1 MFLNNKSTDMKKLP
15 LVNTT
20 LSAGLIILLAGF
32 LLIQNGCRKRLE
44 ITDKEPTKFTELKID
59 PTFEFENFKNV
70 DAVISVPLLKAS
82 GMNIVQVYE
91 GNPAEGG
98 KLITTGGISNGQFTS
113 AVRLPS
119 RLTEVYIGKLA
130 SDGYNDYVA
139 VPIVNNSISYDF
151 SKAGGPPL
159 APGSVSAND
168 CNTGC
173 TNTVSGTVSNLTVAS
188 GEVYCV
194 DDGTAAVFNRL
205 KVNTGGVLRICG
217 TASVNSYSSS
227 GGEGTIIVTPSGT
240 LTLPKHDN
248 SFTIENYGSL
258 NISGSHKCKLKG
270 SLHNWGTVNIAV
282 DFENEGTIINDGS
295 FTITKKFKN
304 KPNEVFT
311 NNCSFYIT
319 KSGHDA
325 FKNEGTFNNN
335 GYVSVEG
342 EIKLTGNSTTNLGLN
357 SLMVTEE
364 ELEIEG
370 DVVGPNSQGAQI
382 KSEDEGK
389 TTGGSSVTGY
399 VDLCIDD
406 GLSPNSGSKGP
417 NVTYC
422 SYTIPVPNCTM
433 PFAPTITSSLV
444 GGGLVNQAITPYV
457 ITATGSA
464 TITYTATNLP
474 PGLSYNSTTHTISGT
489 PTTAGTTNIT
499 LVADN
504 YMGTDTE
511 TLVFTITQ
519 PTAPPIITSSLTGST
534 TVNQSYTYQLTA
546 SGTGPITF
554 NATNLPTGLTFNSTS
569 NQITGTPTAASIYY
583 IALSATNSS
592 GTDIETLVLTVGQ
605 PPSITS
611 ALTAAGTVDQQFS
624 IYTLTATGSST
635 ITFNAVNLTP
645 GLTYNSA
652 NHTIDGTPT
661 NPGITEVTLTAVN
674 SYGSDTKILT
684 ITIDAGVQAPEIN
697 SDLTSVGEANQPYNY
712 LITASGTTPITFTA
726 TGLPPGLTLNTATIS
741 GIPTVPGI
749 YNVALTATNSAG
761 SDAETLVLTILSGS
775 STEDTDGDGIMNNL
789 DAYPTDDTRAFNSYY
804 PNQVDYG
811 SLSFEDLWPAYGD
824 YDCNDLVMN
833 FQYKIVTNAQNNIVD
848 LILNYQIMAIGAS
861 LNNGFGISL
870 STPSSNIESVTGFA
884 NLGNAINLDPVG
896 FEIGHTDETVII
908 PVDAVNTLLGNGM
921 VNTVQGGN
929 TVQTSVE
936 TVTIHLSNPQSS
948 VGTPP
953 YNPFIFIDQTRGHE
967 VHLKDQPPTD
977 LVDPDYFGTYNDA
990 SIPSQGLYYRST
1002 SGLPW
1007 AFEIPVNFD
1016 YPIESVDILQAY
1028 LHFAEWA
1035 ESSGVSY
1042 SDWYSDEAG
1051 YRNDANIY

>member
-1 MFLNNKSTDMKKLP
+1 MKKQVLP
-15 LVNTT
+15 NKA
-20 LSAGLIILLAGF
+20 LSVFLAILLAGF
-32 LLIQNGCRKRLE
+32 FLIQNGCRK
-44 ITDKEPTKFTELKID
+44 IPDNPDKQPTKFTELKIN
-59 PTFEFENFKNV
+59 PTFEFENFSNV
-70 DAVISVPLLKAS
+70 DATIAVPSLKAS
-82 GMNIVQVYE
+82 GMNIVQVYQ

-98 KLITTGGISNGQFTS
+98 RLITTGGIINGQFVS
-113 AVRLPS
+113 AIRLPS
-119 RLTEVYIGKLA
+119 RLTEVYIAKLA

-173 TNTVSGTVSNLTVAS
+173 TNTVSGTVSHLTVAS

-194 DDGTAAVFNRL
+194 DDGTAAVFNQL

-240 LTLPKHDN
+240 LTLPKYE
-248 SFTIENYGSL
+248 SYTTIENYGSL
-258 NISGSHKCKLKG
+258 NISGGGTNKLNG
-270 SLHNWGTVNIAV
+270 SLHNWGTVNIGIK
-282 DFENEGTIINDGS
+282 FENKGTIINDGS
-295 FTITKKFKN
+295 FTITKKAKN
-304 KPNEVFT
+304 KSSGEFT
-311 NNCSFYIT
+311 NNCSLYIT
-319 KSGHDA
+319 RGGEDA
-325 FKNEGTFNNN
+325 FKQEGTFHNN
-335 GYVSVEG
+335 GYVSCKG
-342 EIKLTGNSTTNLGLN
+342 ELQMTGSSTTYLGLN
-357 SLMVTEE
+357 SLMVTQK
-364 ELEIEG
+364 ELDIEG
-370 DVVGPNSQGAQI
+370 DIIGPNSQGAQL
-382 KSEDEGK
+382 KSEKDGESS
-389 TTGGSSVTGY
+389 GGSSVTGY
-399 VDLCIDD
+399 VDLCVDN
-406 GLSPNSGSKGP
+406 GLYPNNGSKGP

-422 SYTIPVPNCTM
+422 SYTIPIPNCTM

-464 TITYTATNLP
+464 PISYTATNLP
-474 PGLSYNSTTHTISGT
+474 AGLAYNSTTHTISGT
-489 PTTAGTTNIT
+489 PTTAGVTNIT

-511 TLVFTITQ
+511 TLIFTITQ
-519 PTAPPIITSSLTGST
+519 PTAPPVITSALTGST
-534 TVNQSYTYQLTA
+534 TVNQSYTYQFTA

-569 NQITGTPTAASIYY
+569 NQITGTPTAASTYY

-624 IYTLTATGSST
+624 IYTLTATGSAT
-635 ITFNAVNLTP
+635 ITFNAVNLSP

-661 NPGITEVTLTAVN
+661 NPGITEATLTAVN

-684 ITIDAGVQAPEIN
+684 ITIDAGVQAPEIT

-712 LITASGTTPITFTA
+712 LITASGTEPITFTA
-726 TGLPPGLTLNTATIS
+726 TGLPPGLTLSTATIS

-761 SDAETLVLTILSGS
+761 SDAKTLVITILAAGS
-775 STEDTDGDGIMNNL
+775 TTDTDGDGIMDNL
-789 DAYPTDDTRAFNSYY
+789 DAYPTDATRAFNSYY

-811 SLSFEDLWPAYGD
+811 SFSFEDLWPAYGD

-870 STPSSNIESVTGFA
+870 STPSTNIESVTGCV

-908 PVDAVNTLLGNGM
+908 PIDAVNTLLGNGM
-921 VNTVQGGN
+921 VNTIPGGN
-929 TVQTSVE
+929 IVQTSVE

-1007 AFEIPVNFD
+1007 AFEIPINFD
-1016 YPIESVDILQAY
+1016 YSKESVDILQAY

-1042 SDWYSDEAG
+1042 SDWYLNKPG
-1051 YRNDANIY
+1051 YRNEANIY